1 VSPEL
6 FGVAWEPQADA
17 GWALVLDGAQ
27 ALLRTGAQTG
37 LAFDTDNL
45 PALLRAAL
53 DGAGERKPA
62 RLTVTA
68 CESPQFYQSEGY
80 RELAGLCSQHGIRL
94 LQQPVAASCSALLA
108 QGFDPRQAINLLQG
122 DYSTRAQLG
131 KSLRPWW
138 PVLTL
143 ALCWVL
149 LQGAQLGWE
158 YRRLA
163 VLAASQQAEMSS
175 LFQQAFPERRLVPG
189 QEQLLMERGLAELRG
204 GGAAAAGL
212 LPVLTQAG
220 PLLAAAPGV
229 RLRALRYRAEGLDVD
244 LVLPDLPALDALKQ
258 ALAQG
263 TGMTVEIVAAA
274 AGNDSVEARLAL
286 RAPRVPRTTTGG
298 GA

>member
-1 VSPEL
+1 
-6 FGVAWEPQADA
+6 
-17 GWALVLDGAQ
+17 
-27 ALLRTGAQTG
+27 
-37 LAFDTDNL
+37 
-45 PALLRAAL
+45 
-53 DGAGERKPA
+53 
-62 RLTVTA
+62 
-68 CESPQFYQSEGY
+68 
-80 RELAGLCSQHGIRL
+80 
-94 LQQPVAASCSALLA
+94 
-108 QGFDPRQAINLLQG
+108 
-122 DYSTRAQLG
+122 
-131 KSLRPWW
+131 
-138 PVLTL
+138 
-143 ALCWVL
+143 VL